1 MREQVI
7 ISISREFGS
16 GGHVIAEGLAHRF
29 GLTMYDSNLLKE
41 ILTDRNLSHEELEI
55 YDEVPKNRL
64 FYRSVRGHSNSPEEN
79 VANMQF
85 EFLKEKAAMGES
97 FVIVGRC
104 SESVLKDCPAL
115 ISIFVLADMQ
125 CKVDRIKK
133 LHNLSTQEAEQMIA
147 KYDKKRKSY
156 HNYYC
161 TIKWGDSRNYDLSV
175 NSSRLGIEK
184 TIDFLEEYV
193 KERMNCE

>member
-1 MREQVI
+1 
-7 ISISREFGS
+7 
-16 GGHVIAEGLAHRF
+16 
-29 GLTMYDSNLLKE
+29 
-41 ILTDRNLSHEELEI
+41 
-55 YDEVPKNRL
+55 
-64 FYRSVRGHSNSPEEN
+64 
-79 VANMQF
+79 MQF

-193 KERMNCE
+193 KARMNCE